1 MVGEALHQRQLR
13 VLPAAWELFG
23 SLSDEQIGHF
33 ESARSVRVQIAEMT
47 PPQRRALEQF
57 FSVYRQTMKGVP
69 ITSEWSEDVVVE
81 LYRAGAREDLSN
93 VDLIFDVRAGGA
105 VRMVMYARK
114 ADGSY
119 GPPAPLGL
127 GRYYGKGEGR

>member
-1 MVGEALHQRQLR
+1 MRLLRGTIVIVGVLLVAVGGCSRQ
-13 VLPAAWELFG
+13 PAAEAPRPR
-23 SLSDEQIGHF
+23 DEQTA
-33 ESARSVRVQIAEMT
+33 S
-47 PPQRRALEQF
+47 RRLPEWAPEKRQALEHF
-57 FSVYRQTMKGVP
+57 FAVYRQTMKGVP
-69 ITSEWSEDVVVE
+69 ITSEWSEDVEVE